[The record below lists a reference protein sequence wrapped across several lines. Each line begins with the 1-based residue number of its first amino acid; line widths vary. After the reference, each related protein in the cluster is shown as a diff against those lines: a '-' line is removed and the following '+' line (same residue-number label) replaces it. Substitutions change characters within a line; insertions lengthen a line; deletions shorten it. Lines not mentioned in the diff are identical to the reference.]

1 MRGGRAAGVAALLVA
16 TLSIGAFFHFHRNH
30 ASSVPAPRP
39 LSQRPPLM
47 LLTTLPIMFPE
58 GFTLKAPPSA
68 ALEALQSHYRVVPIS
83 VADAAELDHR
93 RLLLM
98 AQPQAQPAEALVDL
112 DNWVRGGG
120 RVLLLADPALEWPS
134 DRPLGSLLR
143 PPFAL
148 ADTGL
153 LAHWGL
159 RLQAPDRLGKA
170 EVELDGLELS
180 TRSPGSVAVTGHECS
195 VESGGFIARCRIG
208 SGEATVIAD
217 ADFLNV
223 PFGQGESANLDALL
237 IELERLEH

>member
-1 MRGGRAAGVAALLVA
+1 MRGRKAAGVAALLLMLA
-16 TLSIGAFFHFHRNH
+16 AGAFLYLRHG
-30 ASSVPAPRP
+30 SSPPVPAARP
-39 LSQRPPLM
+39 AASRPPLM
-47 LLTTLPIMFPE
+47 LLTTLPLIFPE

-68 ALEALQSHYRVVPIS
+68 ALEALQSRYRLIPIS

-98 AQPQAQPAEALVDL
+98 AQPQAQPPEALVDL
-112 DNWVRGGG
+112 DNWVRAGG
-120 RVLLLADPALEWPS
+120 RVLLLADPALVWPS

-143 PPFAL
+143 PPFAF

-159 RLQAPDRLGKA
+159 QLQAPDRLGRT
-170 EVELDGLELS
+170 EVKVDGLELS
-180 TRSPGSVAVTGHECS
+180 TRSPGSFTVTGRECS
-195 VESGGFIARCRIG
+195 VGSGGFIARCRIG
-208 SGEATVIAD
+208 AGEVTVIAD

-223 PFGQGESANLDALL
+223 PSAKGESANLDALL